1 MEQEVEEEVVEA
13 AGILICSTAHHQFG
27 FWSFFPFT
35 YFVCRSSLAPP
46 SFSPPSFLQFL
57 SLATSLC
64 FFPSSLFS
72 FFFLSFFLSFFGI
85 VCLDFPFTSF
95 LFNYPF
101 SSSPPFTPFASIS
114 FFLHFNFFYF
124 CPATLTVFL
133 FVAPSFCFPLLF
145 LPFLFKFSFPL
156 AFFLSFLTFHH
167 SFFLPIVCFLCFLL
181 YSLPLLNFFFSFS
194 FF

>member
-1 MEQEVEEEVVEA
+1 MCKQQAEYGDKRGPAATLRGASAGGSQVWGVQGGWRRRVMEQEVEEEVVEA

-72 FFFLSFFLSFFGI
+72 FLPVCCYFDSTFFLSFFLSFFLWH
-85 VCLDFPFTSF
+85 CLPR
-95 LFNYPF
+95 
-101 SSSPPFTPFASIS
+101 
-114 FFLHFNFFYF
+114 
-124 CPATLTVFL
+124 
-133 FVAPSFCFPLLF
+133 
-145 LPFLFKFSFPL
+145 
-156 AFFLSFLTFHH
+156 LSFHFVL
-167 SFFLPIVCFLCFLL
+167 I
-181 YSLPLLNFFFSFS
+181 
-194 FF
+194 